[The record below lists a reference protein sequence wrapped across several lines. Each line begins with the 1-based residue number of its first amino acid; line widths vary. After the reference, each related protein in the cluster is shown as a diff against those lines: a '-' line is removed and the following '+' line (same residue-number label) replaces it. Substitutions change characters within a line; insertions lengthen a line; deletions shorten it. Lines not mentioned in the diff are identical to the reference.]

1 MKELATHPTVR
12 RVRERAASGT
22 PGARAGP
29 GHGPEVLD
37 AGWLRRLCLDAGAD
51 DAGFVPVDDPDLA
64 AEWEYIDE
72 VLPGI
77 ASLIG
82 FVVRTNVDDLRCPAR
97 ATANLE
103 FHTAYDAVTRR
114 RRLST
119 PRAGARRGPR

>member
-1 MKELATHPTVR
+1 MKELATRRLGHP
-12 RVRERAASGT
+12 RAG
-22 PGARAGP
+22 AGP

-37 AGWLRRLCLDAGAD
+37 AGWLRRLCLDAGVD
-51 DAGFVPVDDPDLA
+51 DAASCPSTTLA

-103 FHTAYDAVTRR
+103 FHTAYDAVDHV
-114 RRLST
+114 
-119 PRAGARRGPR
+119 AGA

>member
-82 FVVRTNVDDLRCPAR
+82 FVVRTNVDDPPL
-97 ATANLE
+97 
-103 FHTAYDAVTRR
+103 
-114 RRLST
+114 
-119 PRAGARRGPR
+119 PRPGDRQPRVPHRVRRGNTSPAPKHT